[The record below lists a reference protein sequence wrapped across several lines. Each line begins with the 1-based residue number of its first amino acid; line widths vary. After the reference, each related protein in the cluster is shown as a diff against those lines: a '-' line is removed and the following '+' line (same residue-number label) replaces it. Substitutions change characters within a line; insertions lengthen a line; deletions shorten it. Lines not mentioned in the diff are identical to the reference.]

1 MKLKWRQKMQ
11 VKDVITDPNIIA
23 TFGDNFEKV
32 GKIQIENEQI
42 PINEIITAYGFS
54 IEYRPYDSHPMFD
67 TKSKKIF
74 INDTLPIHTQHFLKG
89 KILGFAL
96 LDPNYQEMKKKVE
109 EQI

>member
-1 MKLKWRQKMQ
+1 MQ

-32 GKIQIENEQI
+32 GKIQMENEQI

-67 TKSKKIF
+67 MKSKKIF

-89 KILGFAL
+89 KILGLAL
-96 LDPNYQEMKKKVE
+96 LDPNYQAIKKKVE
-109 EQI
+109 EKFQ